1 MKQIILNGYMGTGKT
16 TLGKAV
22 AEKLGCPFYD
32 LDYLIE
38 QEEGKPVHEIFSAQG
53 EVHFRRLES
62 EMLVKLLQ
70 QDGVIALGG
79 GTLTNEDNKERVL
92 ASDSLLIVLCTSV
105 EEIVKRVTKTQAL
118 RPLLASDQDSL
129 ADHVQW
135 MLKQRRR
142 IYQNFDFQID
152 TQLTSTDLA
161 ASQLASLASLTVKRV
176 VHPDGCYPIVIGR
189 GTLSL
194 IGELIALRKR
204 VKRVIIISN
213 SIVSALYLHV
223 VKQSLLDQQLECDVI
238 LIPDGEEGKSLE
250 TIHLIYEQLS
260 ELHADRNSLL
270 LALGG
275 GITGDICGFAA
286 ATYMRGIPFVQVP
299 TTLVSMVDSSIGGKT
314 GVNLSKGKNLVGSF
328 KQPELVVMD
337 LQTLKTLPKHEV
349 LNGFGEFLKHG
360 LIASPEL
367 VHTLV
372 NNPLPIDQFV
382 RDENFQELL
391 VQSLEVKRQ
400 VVQKDPFEENERMKL
415 NFGHTLG
422 HAIEKASNFQVS
434 HGEAVLIGMWFAS
447 MLSNRL
453 GFLPEDELGLIDQ
466 LYRKYNLPR
475 SLVNMDPGTMNQYML
490 QDKKKDGKDVRW
502 VLLHHVGEAFIQT
515 NPSKEVLE
523 ELLLTM
529 GANQ

>member
-16 TLGKAV
+16 TLGKA
-22 AEKLGCPFYD
+22 AADKLGCSFYD
-32 LDYLIE
+32 LDHLIE
-38 QEEGKPVHEIFSAQG
+38 QEEGKPVREIFSSQG
-53 EVHFRRLES
+53 EVHFRRLEA
-62 EMLVKLLQ
+62 EMLVKVLQ
-70 QDGVIALGG
+70 RDGVIALGG
-79 GTLTNEDNKERVL
+79 GTLTNEHNKEHVM
-92 ASDSLLIVLCTSV
+92 ASDSLLIGLCTSV
-105 EEIVKRVTKTQAL
+105 EEIVKRVTKTQAS
-118 RPLLASDQDSL
+118 RPLLASDQTSL
-129 ADHVQW
+129 ADHVHR

-142 IYQNFDFQID
+142 IYQNYDFQID

-161 ASQLASLASLTVKRV
+161 ATQLASLARLTVKRV

-204 VKRVIIISN
+204 VKRVFIVSN
-213 SIVSALYLHV
+213 SIVSALYLQT
-223 VKQSLLDQQLECDVI
+223 VKQSLLAQELESDVI
-238 LIPDGEEGKSLE
+238 LIPDGEEGKSLA
-250 TIHLIYEQLS
+250 TIQLVYEQLS
-260 ELHADRNSLL
+260 EMHADRNSLL
-270 LALGG
+270 MALGG

-286 ATYMRGIPFVQVP
+286 ATYMRGLPFIQVP

-314 GVNLSKGKNLVGSF
+314 GVNLSQGKNLVGSF

-337 LQTLKTLPKHEV
+337 METLKTLPNHEV

-372 NNPLPIDQFV
+372 NNPQSIEQLV
-382 RDENFQELL
+382 WDENFQELL
-391 VQSLEVKRQ
+391 IQSLEVKRQ

-453 GFLPEDELGLIDQ
+453 GFLPENELGLIDQ
-466 LYRKYNLPR
+466 LYQKYNLPR
-475 SLVNMDPGTMNQYML
+475 SLENIDTATLYQYML

-502 VLLHHVGEAFIQT
+502 VLLHHVGEAFIYT
-515 NPSKEVLE
+515 NPSRELLE
-523 ELLLTM
+523 ELLLYV